1 MKRWGIFGLALLIM
15 VGLGGCETMQG
26 LGRDISKAGEKIEGA
41 AKK

>member
-1 MKRWGIFGLALLIM
+1 MKRWGIFGLVLLIM
-15 VGLGGCETMQG
+15 VALGGCETMQG